1 MYACYIALLTLRV
14 IQVCHSI
21 SCQRYTFD
29 RRLYNTL
36 INALSDEISD
46 FSDRF

>member
-1 MYACYIALLTLRV
+1 MHVTLLTLRV

-21 SCQRYTFD
+21 SCQSYTFD
-29 RRLYNTL
+29 RRLYTTL
-36 INALSDEISD
+36 INALSDEFSD